1 MATAGRDDEDMRRH
15 LLLVRHAKSAWDDT
29 SLTDHDR
36 PLAPRG
42 TKALRRI
49 RDHVLGADHRP
60 ELVLCSSSRRT
71 VETLGGIR
79 PAIPEQARVEV
90 ERELYLASAGTL
102 LARLRALGSG
112 VECAMVIGHNP
123 GTQDLAMLLVG
134 DGDAEMRAQLVTKLP
149 TGAVVTLSFD
159 GAWADL
165 GGGVARIDDLFM
177 PRPTRS

>member
-1 MATAGRDDEDMRRH
+1 MRRH

-36 PLAPRG
+36 VLAPRG
-42 TKALRRI
+42 TKALPRV
-49 RDHVLGADHRP
+49 RDHLLEVDHRP

-71 VETLGGIR
+71 RETLEGIM
-79 PAIPEQARVEV
+79 PAIPEHARVEV
-90 ERELYLASAGTL
+90 ERELYLAGAGTL
-102 LARLRALGSG
+102 LARLRGVGSG
-112 VECAMVIGHNP
+112 VECAMTIGHNP
-123 GTQDLAMLLVG
+123 GTQDLAILLAGSG
-134 DGDAEMRAQLVTKLP
+134 DTDMRAQLTTKLP

-159 GAWADL
+159 GTWADL

>member
-1 MATAGRDDEDMRRH
+1 M
-15 LLLVRHAKSAWDDT
+15 
-29 SLTDHDR
+29 
-36 PLAPRG
+36 
-42 TKALRRI
+42 
-49 RDHVLGADHRP
+49 
-60 ELVLCSSSRRT
+60 VLCSSSRRT